1 MTTVTSQIVS
11 QLQRSIARAIYGKEE
26 AIQLALITLLARGH
40 LLIED
45 VPGVGKT
52 TLAQA
57 LAKSFHCSFQRIQF
71 TSDLLPS
78 DVLGVSVYNPET
90 REFEFRSGPIFANV
104 VLADEINRT
113 TPRTQSALLEA
124 MNEAQVTVDGKT
136 LPLPQP
142 FLVIATQN
150 PVEHHG
156 TYPLPESQ
164 LDRFLMRIR
173 MGYPSHET
181 EREILRKRIRDD
193 SVAALEPVADVRRRS
208 RDAGIRRPR
217 ESGFQPAR
225 LRAGNRQSH
234 AQHRATRSGRQPA
247 RHVDAAARRA
257 SPRFSRWPRLL
268 PARRLQAARG
278 RRFFASRGGQLA
290 PRFAAEKI
298 GDDRSRPA
306 RDRRL
311 RSRSSVSLA
320 STAAQLWAKADRS
333 GVRAFFLSIAAL
345 AVALLLALYSGAA
358 AELGHLALAIASALG
373 ALLVAAWVAVT
384 LVPVLAKRTPLR
396 WIGYKM
402 EYRVTREGWIYI
414 GESLWWR
421 SPR

>member
-1 MTTVTSQIVS
+1 MPTATSHVVS
-11 QLQRSIARAIYGKEE
+11 QLHRAIARIILGKEE

-78 DVLGVSVYNPET
+78 DVLGVSVYNPEA

-150 PVEHHG
+150 PIEHHG

-164 LDRFLMRIR
+164 LDRFLMRIK
-173 MGYPSHET
+173 MGYPSLET
-181 EREILRKRIRDD
+181 EREILRRRATADPLE
-193 SVAALEPVADVRRRS
+193 ALEQIADVHDVLAMQEAVALVKVDTS
-208 RDAGIRRPR
+208 LHDYALDIV
-217 ESGFQPAR
+217 
-225 LRAGNRQSH
+225 NR
-234 AQHRATRSGRQPA
+234 TRTTDQLALG
-247 RHVDAAARRA
+247 V
-257 SPRFSRWPRLL
+257 SPRGTLM
-268 PARRLQAARG
+268 LQR
-278 RRFFASRGGQLA
+278 
-290 PRFAAEKI
+290 
-298 GDDRSRPA
+298 
-306 RDRRL
+306 
-311 RSRSSVSLA
+311 
-320 STAAQLWAKADRS
+320 AAQA
-333 GVRAFFLSIAAL
+333 RAYLDGRDYCLPDDFKAL
-345 AVALLLALYSGAA
+345 AVAVFAHRVVASSR
-358 AELGHLALAIASALG
+358 HASAQKKSESTESVLREI
-373 ALLVAAWVAVT
+373 VDS
-384 LVPVLAKRTPLR
+384 VPVPL
-396 WIGYKM
+396 
-402 EYRVTREGWIYI
+402 
-414 GESLWWR
+414 
-421 SPR
+421 